1 MDIINALTTSDQHT
15 VQILHF
21 KDIERV
27 PLSINSKPQILHIIR
42 GYAELYIIHLENNR
56 TEIVRLKS
64 GELFE
69 IKKNS
74 LCAQK
79 IKANTTILLI
89 SAEPNKIVGSSDDV
103 ERWLKEKIVVSRT
116 DYYNNPNAPKV
127 NSIIPAA
134 SAAVVNE
141 ANRILLLKRKDS
153 GNWTM
158 PGGTLEP
165 NESIKTC
172 LMREVL
178 EETGLTVFPR
188 CIINIY
194 SNPNAVVAYSD
205 GEVRR
210 EFSVLFDV
218 KIEDGT
224 LSIDDESTDYGWFS
238 FEDALQCPL
247 ANSQRIRIND
257 VIQYYNDK
265 KTSF

>member
-1 MDIINALTTSDQHT
+1 MNIINELTASNQYT

-21 KDIERV
+21 QDLECI
-27 PLSINSKPQILHIIR
+27 PLSTNSEPQIIYIIH
-42 GYAELYIIHLENNR
+42 GYAELYIIDPKSNC
-56 TEIVRLKS
+56 TEIVGLKS

-69 IKKNS
+69 IKKGA
-74 LCAQK
+74 LCAKK
-79 IKANTTILLI
+79 IKSNTTMLLMGT
-89 SAEPNKIVGSSDDV
+89 EPNKIVGSFDDV
-103 ERWLKEKIVVSRT
+103 ERWLKERIVVSRT

-134 SAAVVNE
+134 SAAVIDEN
-141 ANRILLLKRKDS
+141 NRILLLKRRDS

-165 NESIKTC
+165 DESIKTC
-172 LMREVL
+172 LIREVL
-178 EETGLTVFPR
+178 EETGLSVTPN

-218 KIEDGT
+218 KIVGGT
-224 LSIDDESTDYGWFS
+224 LSIDDESTEYGWFS
-238 FEDALQCPL
+238 FEDVLQCPL
-247 ANSQRIRIND
+247 ADSQRIRIND
-257 VIQYYNDK
+257 VIQHYYDK
-265 KTSF
+265 KMSF